1 MLPVTYQLTGAEE
14 LAAAF
19 AAAPDLVHQRLN
31 VYMQGATMYLQEEIQ
46 ERTPTSGHGTLRQ
59 SFTSEVRE
67 LGDSVVGIVG
77 SPLSYAVPVELG
89 TRPHFPPVD
98 AIEDWVNVKLGI
110 TGPDGRQVAY
120 AIARKIAARGTKGA
134 FMVQRG
140 FDASRPELE
149 RQAQLLLTAISG
161 DLAGRARSGGPH

>member
-1 MLPVTYQLTGAEE
+1 MIPVIYQLKGADE

-19 AAAPDLVHQRLN
+19 AAAPELVRRRLN
-31 VYMQGATMYLQEEIQ
+31 VYMNGATMYLQSEIQ
-46 ERTPTSGHGTLRQ
+46 ERTPTSGHGTLRG
-59 SFTSEVRE
+59 SFSSEVHE
-67 LGDSVVGIVG
+67 LGDSVVGVVG
-77 SPLSYAVPVELG
+77 TPLAYAIPVELG

-110 TGPDGRQVAY
+110 TGPEGKRVAY

-140 FDASRPELE
+140 FDAARPELE
-149 RQAQLLLTAISG
+149 RQADLLLVAISG
-161 DLAGRARSGGPH
+161 DLAGSLH